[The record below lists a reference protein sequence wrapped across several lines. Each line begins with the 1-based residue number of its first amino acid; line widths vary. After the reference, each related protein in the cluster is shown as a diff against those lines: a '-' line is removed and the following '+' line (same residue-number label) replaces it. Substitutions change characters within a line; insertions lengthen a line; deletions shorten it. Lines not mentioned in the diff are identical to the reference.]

1 MKVVSVEALAK
12 KLETSGIIANSEQW
26 VTSWGVPVKEIVQ
39 CKDCRW
45 WQWAGFDND
54 IMKCRYWKHSIRPED
69 YCSMAVKK

>member
-1 MKVVSVEALAK
+1 MKVVTIEALRKA
-12 KLETSGIIANSEQW
+12 GNIA
-26 VTSWGVPVKEIVQ
+26 VADLPVKEIVQ